1 MSQSFLSVKGE
12 DTELTYRFKEG
23 DRNVGLQ
30 WQLTFPNECHPGD
43 NIKYSIFL
51 NFESA
56 MHSKFYLI
64 IETIIDQKWV
74 TQYNDTL
81 LSEDDYSA
89 GQEFDW
95 EITLSVPENAYGRLR
110 LFARTLQ
117 SYWGWLNLTSVRS
130 LTYDEL
136 EQTCTQLNQSFNELS
151 QSYTTLD
158 DKYKNLEATYEPFGK
173 LVNTRTL
180 MFIFIIL
187 TAVFAATTIYNP
199 AKRLRRAKQSQHGS

>member
-23 DRNVGLQ
+23 DRNVGLH
-30 WQLTFPNECHPGD
+30 WQLAFPDECHPGD

-51 NFESA
+51 NFESS
-56 MHSKFYLI
+56 MHSKFYLM
-64 IETIIDQKWV
+64 IEVIIDQKWV

-136 EQTCTQLNQSFNELS
+136 EQTCTQLNLSFNELN

-173 LVNTRTL
+173 LANTRNL
-180 MFIFIIL
+180 MFTFMLL
-187 TAVFAATTIYNP
+187 TAFFAGTTGYSL
-199 AKRLRRAKQSQHGS
+199 AKRRRA